1 MDARPDTGRS
11 WEAGD
16 DLGPGIPVL
25 QGDLRS
31 PASGRQIVAGHL
43 SDWAK
48 RRHWQECRLEPSAL
62 WCFEMRW
69 VGDIYIPPSP
79 EGAVAGF
86 SVAECL
92 VQSKALDVLLQA
104 NWCRFQCMP
113 SGRGKFRAEESGS

>member
-1 MDARPDTGRS
+1 M
-11 WEAGD
+11 
-16 DLGPGIPVL
+16 LL
-25 QGDLRS
+25 GDLRS

-69 VGDIYIPPSP
+69 VGDIYTPPSP

-86 SVAECL
+86 SVADCL
-92 VQSKALDVLLQA
+92 AWSKALDVLLQA
-104 NWCRFQCMP
+104 ISEFQFMP
-113 SGRGKFRAEESGS
+113 SAGGKFKAEGNGS

>member
-69 VGDIYIPPSP
+69 VGDIYTPLPRGGGGGIQC
-79 EGAVAGF
+79 GRLLG
-86 SVAECL
+86 L
-92 VQSKALDVLLQA
+92 VQGFGCVAASD
-104 NWCRFQCMP
+104 
-113 SGRGKFRAEESGS
+113 

>member
-1 MDARPDTGRS
+1 M
-11 WEAGD
+11 
-16 DLGPGIPVL
+16 L

-69 VGDIYIPPSP
+69 VGDIYTPLPRGGGGGMKCGGVLGPCQGFGCVVKSIELSFDICLPA
-79 EGAVAGF
+79 GARSRRKKVEVEHA
-86 SVAECL
+86 
-92 VQSKALDVLLQA
+92 
-104 NWCRFQCMP
+104 
-113 SGRGKFRAEESGS
+113 RA